1 MKKYSNFSLGCLWA
15 GVMALALPAAT
26 AAPVIVSVPA
36 GTLNLLAGGSP
47 TFRVKATGTAPFTY
61 EWKKGGAPIS
71 GNPSA
76 ATDGL
81 TIQSASAAASGSYT
95 VTVTD
100 ATGPATSAAFTLN
113 FTAPPSSDRSATNVM
128 ADGPSAFWRF
138 NEASGS
144 TIFDVAGGMNASCN
158 ATRVDR
164 NITATSGIAPDK
176 ATRFKAVTDG
186 ISASV
191 PYSPNINAAGAFS
204 VECWAK
210 PDVGGNTGKA
220 VLSTQNRNAG
230 RSGYVIY
237 QGNGG
242 NYWDAHLGSGGS
254 FVALTTR
261 TPIAAG
267 RWDHIVLTVSAPSV
281 EEPVGLQTANLYI
294 NGFLEKSVN
303 LVLPFRNNEAAALEF
318 GSRSGGTLPWPG
330 SLDEVAYYNY
340 ELTPDQVAAHFS
352 ITYVG
357 AVIVTPPVAL
367 TNAEE
372 GSTITLTANITGF
385 PNTYEWL
392 RDGNPLDYNERNPD
406 NSRKYPNNVNG
417 PSLTISQA
425 LPQDSGNYVLRVSN
439 PLVSVDT
446 PTAVVN
452 VALDTTPPQ
461 VVSVTSKALNIVR
474 VTFDSFMTPDAMLL
488 PENYQFSGGV
498 TATRIS
504 PTSDAGV
511 YDVTIAG
518 MTRGQSYTMSI
529 SGVTD
534 ARTNMNPIGP
544 NSTPFTANGLSEVN
558 IFTGGEEGEG
568 LDLDG
573 NFRYAFNFGTNGAA
587 GLVRDANFTS
597 DSAPGITWSAANEIA
612 NWSNPQFGETPFDDA
627 MEKVM
632 QSIRWSVGPSPV
644 SVNLSGLVAGTKYKL
659 QLFFTESC
667 CAGRGFDILAE
678 GVLVL
683 NDFLPAVVLGGI
695 GSAVADRGV
704 VITHEFTAADNT
716 LNIQLSSV
724 NIADPSISDRNPTL
738 NGGTLEILGVPAP
751 DLKAITGITRLPGS
765 VTLTASG
772 TASKVYAIDYS
783 TDLQTWTNANN
794 SFIPGTNGTGT
805 WTDTA
810 PARTGPSVLRSYYRL
825 RDPLLKPQP

>member
-1 MKKYSNFSLGCLWA
+1 MKKSSNCLLNALGATL
-15 GVMALALPAAT
+15 LALLLPAVT
-26 AAPVIVSVPA
+26 AAPVIVSVPT

-47 TFRVKATGTAPFTY
+47 TFRVKATGTPPFSY
-61 EWKKGGAPIS
+61 EWKKSGAAIS

-76 ATDGL
+76 TTDGL
-81 TIQSASAAASGSYT
+81 TIQSASAASSGNYT

-100 ATGPATSAAFTLN
+100 LTGPVTSASFTLN
-113 FTAPPSSDRSATNVM
+113 FTSPPSTDRSATNVM

-138 NEASGS
+138 NEASGN
-144 TIFDVAGGMNASCN
+144 TIFEVAGGLNASCN
-158 ATRVDR
+158 ATRIER
-164 NITATSGIAPDK
+164 NIAATTGITPDP
-176 ATRFKAVTDG
+176 ATRFKATTDG

-191 PYSPNINAAGAFS
+191 PYNPTINAPGAFS
-204 VECWAK
+204 LECWVK
-210 PDVGGNTGKA
+210 PDVSGNTGKA
-220 VLSTQNRNAG
+220 VLSTQNRSAG
-230 RSGYVIY
+230 RAGYVIY

-254 FVALTTR
+254 FVALTSR
-261 TPIAAG
+261 TPIVAG
-267 RWDHIVLTVSAPSV
+267 RWDHIVLTVSTPSV

-294 NGFLEKSVN
+294 NGFLEKTVN

-340 ELTPDQVAAHFS
+340 ELTPDQIAAHFS

-357 AVIVTPPVAL
+357 AVIVTPPAPL
-367 TNAEE
+367 TNTEE
-372 GSTITLTANITGF
+372 GSTITLTANVSGF

-417 PSLTISQA
+417 PSLTVSQS
-425 LPQDSGNYVLRVSN
+425 LPQDSGTYVLRVSN
-439 PLVSVDT
+439 PLVSADT
-446 PTAVVN
+446 PDAVVS

-461 VVSVTSKALNIVR
+461 VLSVTSKALNILR
-474 VTFDSFMTPDAMLL
+474 VTFDSFMSPDALLL
-488 PENYQFSGGV
+488 PENYLFSGGV
-498 TATRIS
+498 VAERIV
-504 PTSDAGV
+504 PTPDAGV
-511 YDVTIAG
+511 YEVTIAG
-518 MTRGQSYTMSI
+518 MARGQSYTMSI
-529 SGVTD
+529 QGVTD
-534 ARTNMNPIGP
+534 AKTNLNPIGP
-544 NSTPFTANGLSEVN
+544 NSTNFTANGLSEVN
-558 IFTGGEEGEG
+558 IFTGGDEGEG

-587 GLVRDANFTS
+587 GLVRNANFTS
-597 DSAPGITWSAANEIA
+597 DTAAGITWSAANEIS
-612 NWSNPQFGETPFDDA
+612 NWSNPQFGETEFDDA

-632 QSIRWSVGPSPV
+632 QSIRWSIGPNPVG
-644 SVNLSGLVAGTKYKL
+644 VNLAGLVPGTKYKL

-683 NDFLPAVVLGGI
+683 NDFLPAVVLGGVG
-695 GSAVADRGV
+695 GSVADRGV
-704 VITHEFTAADNT
+704 VITYEFTAADNA
-716 LNIQLSSV
+716 LNIQLSTV
-724 NIADPSISDRNPTL
+724 NIADSSINDRNPTL
-738 NGGTLEILGVPAP
+738 NGGTLEILGVPAV
-751 DLKAITGITRLPGS
+751 DLKAITGISRLPGG
-765 VTLTASG
+765 VTLTATG

-794 SFIPGTNGTGT
+794 AFVPGANGSGT

-810 PARTGPSVLRSYYRL
+810 PARTGPSILRSFYRL